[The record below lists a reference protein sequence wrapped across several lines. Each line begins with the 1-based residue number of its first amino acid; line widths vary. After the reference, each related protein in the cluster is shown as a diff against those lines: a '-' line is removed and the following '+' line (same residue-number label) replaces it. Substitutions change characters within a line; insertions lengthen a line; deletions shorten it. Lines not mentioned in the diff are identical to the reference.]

1 MKFTALLALIFFGA
15 FTGTALAADAVAA
28 SDPSFS
34 ETAKAIFDAVMHSQ
48 WWVAASYG
56 VILAM
61 IAARK
66 FMPAGWNTG
75 VKGDVIGTAVVFV
88 LALAG
93 SVATVMAAP
102 GAAMTTAVGLT
113 ALKVGV
119 AAIGGYT
126 IVHKIVGWLA
136 GWSKMP
142 AWATAILKMI
152 AMMVGSNALAKA
164 SAAGA
169 AAVAAQPPIGFAGND
184 KIVEVE

>member
-1 MKFTALLALIFFGA
+1 MRSIALLVLIFLGT

-28 SDPSFS
+28 SDPSLS

-56 VILAM
+56 VILSM
-61 IAARK
+61 VAARK
-66 FMPAGWNTG
+66 FMPDSWKTG

-93 SVATVMAAP
+93 SVAAVMAAP
-102 GAAMTTAVGLT
+102 GAAMTMAVALT

-119 AAIGGYT
+119 TAIGGYT
-126 IVHKIVGWLA
+126 VIHKAVGWLA
-136 GWSKMP
+136 GWDKMP
-142 AWATAILKMI
+142 AWATAGLRLL
-152 AMMVGSNALAKA
+152 AMMVGSNAVKKA
-164 SAAGA
+164 EAAGA
-169 AAVAAQPPIGFAGND
+169 AAVAADPPKGMAAGD